1 MSKSGKLKKA
11 AKSQVEKEKSRIKQ
25 GKKSNSIQI
34 FIGLAVA
41 VGLIVAA
48 LVIWDRYH
56 RDVAMTVGNEK
67 IYKDEL
73 MYYVFETENDAQFM
87 DNFYK
92 QIYGS
97 GYWESADDSGL
108 TNSELE
114 KLNIKDQ
121 AARDIILEKEAVNS
135 GISLTDEEAAAADET
150 AKTLF
155 EQMSAADRKNNGIT
169 LERLTKISRR
179 ISLGEKYEKHQI
191 EGYDIDDE
199 GIRAEVDK
207 DEYRQY
213 NIQYYSVPYVKTD
226 EENNEQPLSDEEIK
240 ELEKKLLDLRER
252 AEKGE
257 DFESLIGEDEESDI
271 TFSGI
276 EAEKVW
282 KADTNFSDTITS
294 VIYNMQDDEISDVIK
309 DEDSGELYLIKMLD
323 NNSDEAYEDEVK
335 SRILAKEEESF
346 TNEYIQKLLPSYSIK
361 YKDSV
366 WDKINLGSIFTFT
379 Q

>member
-226 EENNEQPLSDEEIK
+226 EENNEQPLGDEEIK

>member
-121 AARDIILEKEAVNS
+121 AARDLILEKEAVNN
-135 GISLTDEEAAAADET
+135 GISLTDEEAAAADES
-150 AKTLF
+150 AKTMF
-155 EQMSAADRKNNGIT
+155 EQMSASDRKNNGIT

-294 VIYNMQDDEISDVIK
+294 VIYNMQNDEISDVIK

-323 NNSDEAYEDEVK
+323 NNSDEAYEDEVE
-335 SRILAKEEESF
+335 SRISAKEEESF
-346 TNEYIQKLLPSYSIK
+346 TDEYIQKLLPSYSIK

-366 WDKINLGSIFTFT
+366 WSKINLGSIFTFT

>member
-150 AKTLF
+150 AKTMF

-226 EENNEQPLSDEEIK
+226 EENNEQPLGDEEIK